1 MTPVIEV
8 RHLKKHF
15 VTSGG
20 PPWRRHL
27 RVVKAVDDV
36 SLSLGQD
43 RVVGLV
49 GESGCGKTT
58 VGNLIVNLLP
68 PTSGEILFGGTSI
81 HAMSREQLLDFRRRT
96 QMVFQDPYASL
107 DPRMT
112 LYEIIT
118 EGYDIHD
125 MYSQA
130 ERLVHAERL
139 LELVGLDDSYGI
151 RYPHE
156 LSGGQRQR
164 VAIARALSL
173 DPGVLIADEPTSA
186 LDVSVKAQIINLLE
200 ELRERIGLSMVFIS
214 HDLSMVRHISDE
226 IIVMY
231 LGKIVETAPTDELF
245 ESPLHP
251 YTRVLLEAIP
261 VPNPRHR
268 RRRKLTLEEHEKA
281 ALELLGSSYRLTPG
295 FDGHESTLEQ
305 VSPGRFVR
313 CYAG

>member
-1 MTPVIEV
+1 MIPVIEV
-8 RHLKKHF
+8 RRLEKRF
-15 VTSGG
+15 VSVGG
-20 PPWRRHL
+20 PPWRRRR

-36 SLSLGQD
+36 SFSLVQD

-68 PTSGEILFGGTSI
+68 PTSGQVLFRGTSI
-81 HAMSREQLLDFRRRT
+81 HGMSKAELLDFRRRT
-96 QMVFQDPYASL
+96 QIVFQDPYASL

-112 LYEIIT
+112 LDQIIT
-118 EGYDIHD
+118 EGYDIHG
-125 MYSQA
+125 MYSRT
-130 ERLVHAERL
+130 ERLDRAEEL
-139 LELVGLDDSYGI
+139 MKLVGLDLSYAS

-173 DPGVLIADEPTSA
+173 DPQVLIADEPTSA

-226 IIVMY
+226 IVVMY
-231 LGKIVETAPTDELF
+231 LGRIVESAPTDELF

-251 YTRVLLEAIP
+251 
-261 VPNPRHR
+261 
-268 RRRKLTLEEHEKA
+268 
-281 ALELLGSSYRLTPG
+281 
-295 FDGHESTLEQ
+295 
-305 VSPGRFVR
+305 
-313 CYAG
+313 